1 MRQWKRVINHEM
13 MNDCDLC
20 EIYDFCD
27 TGSCREHTLKLTGIK
42 INGALSVFLINES
55 LKKLKER
62 RF

>member
-1 MRQWKRVINHEM
+1 M